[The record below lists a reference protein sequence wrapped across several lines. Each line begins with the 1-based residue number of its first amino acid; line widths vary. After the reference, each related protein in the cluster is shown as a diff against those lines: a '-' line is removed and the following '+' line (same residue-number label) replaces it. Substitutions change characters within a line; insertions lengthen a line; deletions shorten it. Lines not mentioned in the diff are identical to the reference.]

1 MLMAEPTKNG
11 TGITIMGD
19 KFDLDELYET
29 IHFLENGSCFSGIQG
44 EYLLAFAYEV
54 RKARDN
60 YRKDYKLRVDGE
72 TILTY
77 QGFNMIWTEILFTV
91 SQLRHS
97 ASFQPTLSNHQAV
110 LYQLESIIERALI
123 SYDKKVGLE
132 VFQRFKAIPT
142 VSSSFITVYINDLSF
157 DYTHKMG
164 CGKKR
169 FKLLPSLL
177 DKMNWFS
184 KDYQEFHSKMVT
196 MRDGKVPPDELF
208 EYQEWKEIK
217 W

>member
-1 MLMAEPTKNG
+1 MLMAEPTKSG

-19 KFDLDELYET
+19 TFDLRALYET
-29 IHFLENGSCFSGIQG
+29 IHFLSESSCFNPSQE

-72 TILTY
+72 TTLTY

-97 ASFQPTLSNHQAV
+97 ASFQLTLSNHQAV
-110 LYQLESIIERALI
+110 LYQLESIIESALI

-132 VFQRFKAIPT
+132 VFQRFKAVPT
-142 VSSSFITVYINDLSF
+142 VSSSFLTVYINDLSF